1 MATLLIFSFVR
12 YIPLRKINF
21 GAIILSLSS
30 NSFVY
35 SSTEPLKLLI
45 RFYLRVQSYILFVMF
60 IEAAQNICY
69 WFTWQIQYQN
79 KNYYS
84 VNQIPNYSTIF
95 AKNRK
100 SLCNVNIIIN
110 IINY

>member
-1 MATLLIFSFVR
+1 MVILLILSFVR

-69 WFTWQIQYQN
+69 WLTWKKKRDYNIKMMKTIIVSIRFQPTQQHLSDIEKFMQC
-79 KNYYS
+79 NY
-84 VNQIPNYSTIF
+84 
-95 AKNRK
+95 
-100 SLCNVNIIIN
+100 
-110 IINY
+110 

>member
-1 MATLLIFSFVR
+1 MVILLIFSYVR
-12 YIPLRKINF
+12 YIPLRKINV

-35 SSTEPLKLLI
+35 SSTDPLKLLI

-69 WFTWQIQYQN
+69 GFTWKIQYQN
-79 KNYYS
+79 EINHS
-84 VNQIPNYSTIF
+84 VN
-95 AKNRK
+95 
-100 SLCNVNIIIN
+100 
-110 IINY
+110 